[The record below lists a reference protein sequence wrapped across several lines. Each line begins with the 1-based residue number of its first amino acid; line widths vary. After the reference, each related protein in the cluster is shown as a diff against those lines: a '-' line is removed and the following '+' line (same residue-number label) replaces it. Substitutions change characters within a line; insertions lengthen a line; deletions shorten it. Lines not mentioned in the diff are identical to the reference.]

1 MSDAMNDQTADR
13 WSLDMWPTSIGIGE
27 RLATPPLP
35 HHRAY
40 GSVPRRFGGLGLN
53 SIRHGDQPEATE
65 AGLGE
70 RQMQRLVGADAPRS
84 SRVHDGGKRHPPGET
99 EATQLVEAP
108 RSGLPLDP
116 GSAAK

>member
-1 MSDAMNDQTADR
+1 CAAPDPRSAET
-13 WSLDMWPTSIGIGE
+13 LP
-27 RLATPPLP
+27 P

-70 RQMQRLVGADAPRS
+70 SQMQCLARADAPRS
-84 SRVHDGGKRHPPGET
+84 SRIHDGRKGRPPGEA
-99 EATQLVEAP
+99 EAAQFVETP
-108 RSGLPLDP
+108 RPGLPLDP
-116 GSAAK
+116 GGAAKASPYPT